1 MARILHHHVQL
12 MPLGSSKL
20 HCCAE
25 GPGLAIGFPAP
36 NRVKGNQRHK
46 VLVGGHGPPQE
57 ADSSRFYSC
66 PGTVQRHQHCGPGDS
81 GALGHGAVLA
91 PTTPPGIRV
100 CMLSLFSHVRLCDS
114 RLHCPWNSPTR
125 ILEWVTM
132 LSCRGSS
139 RPRDRTQISYISRTC
154 RQVLN
159 H

>member
-66 PGTVQRHQHCGPGDS
+66 PGTVQRHQHWGPGDS
-81 GALGHGAVLA
+81 GALGHGAVLT

-114 RLHCPWNSPTR
+114 RLHCPWNSPGKNTGVGDHALLQG
-125 ILEWVTM
+125 IFPTQ
-132 LSCRGSS
+132 GSNPDLLHLPHLQAGS
-139 RPRDRTQISYISRTC
+139 
-154 RQVLN
+154 
-159 H
+159 